1 MSLEDELAKL
11 TAAIEQQFRLTERQ
25 NFLLEKAI
33 TNVGGSVS
41 EKPETKPVEAA
52 KAETKP
58 VEAAKAET
66 KPAEP
71 AGITLQ
77 DLLAKLTPWMNE
89 EFAKDH
95 PETVARKA
103 ALKEVL
109 TKLGEPKVSAITDAA
124 KIAKLDKWFETKMK
138 GVRLAPDPEGSASG
152 DEEEL

>member
-1 MSLEDELAKL
+1 METLMSLEDEIAKL
-11 TAAIEQQFRLTERQ
+11 TAATERQ
-25 NFLLEKAI
+25 NALLEKVLA
-33 TNVGGSVS
+33 NANGGAAAPA
-41 EKPETKPVEAA
+41 KTETKP
-52 KAETKP
+52 AEP
-58 VEAAKAET
+58 AKAET
-66 KPAEP
+66 KPADP

-103 ALKEVL
+103 AMKEVL
-109 TKLGEPKVSAITDAA
+109 TKLGETKVSAITDAT

-138 GVRLAPDPEGSASG
+138 GVRLAPDAPAASTDG